1 MPHDEMPFCSHLDGI
16 VPSPSMPF
24 PFEELR
30 GGGGLPSTEL
40 QKELWENCGRTINVL
55 HATALSCNGPDKAD
69 QQLRD
74 IGGTLPGEYVHMN
87 YILRRNAPEVTR
99 EEAISLANAALKS
112 TLRLCPEAHLILARH
127 ESSNLHEAV
136 PHLICALEDSMR
148 LLQCCG
154 APTVPALAKRFQRR
168 HKCSFWDFVPAK
180 PWFEAHL
187 RLANTLRKLG
197 KLEQAL
203 EHYMVLVE
211 VDGDYWSTSADYVNY
226 RYHIPSVLLQLDR
239 PGEAISFMLETC
251 SPVLEKCFGSDSTA
265 LSFSLSL
272 TLALYKLARAEGK
285 EPPLDFELPDGSNE
299 PSFTRSLPAAPHLI
313 YGAALQLGHAT
324 ASYLLAPNAK
334 SVKLPDVK
342 PLPTTMASCQSH
354 LQALIYLSDGVLEM
368 WQRTPGALDF
378 FKRMQDAYW
387 AQRWTCGFFSQ
398 AGLSDR
404 VMGVKRFNVP
414 HGLDGTTGS
423 FVNLL
428 STSKTLCRTRRK
440 EVRQLVRNLTV
451 PDNPLSERA
460 RIQSLQAILKLES
473 SIGYVDKGK
482 KSPEPTPLS
491 MAMYYDQHPL
501 IVLALISAGAKS
513 WWPHSSTDKSRFPSP
528 LELAARAGNW
538 RPLALGLC
546 ILSEHMHK
554 LGHATCYKE
563 ILTSLASAM
572 CETRIACLYGEKES
586 CARCEGQVKDSQ
598 DAAFEKCIDVLVSAG
613 FRGELPSVLN
623 CEDACQDD
631 CPDDCSLV
639 LLRERFRFRVAQERT
654 RTSYHVREV
663 DELLERALAL
673 NVISE
678 SEHAEIS
685 DAIAAGSKTA
695 AYVVS
700 ELKPKIFAAVDEW
713 NKNLACAGCK
723 ATEAATGVK
732 LKKCRQ
738 CLSAWYCGAECQ
750 QKHWNVHKRSCIAPL
765 PHVSVLARQIFDLD
779 PAQDKDIL

>member
-378 FKRMQDAYW
+378 FKRMQDAFW
-387 AQRWTCGFFSQ
+387 AKYWTCGCFSQ
-398 AGLSDR
+398 SGLPDR
-404 VMGVKRFNVP
+404 VTRANRFNVP
-414 HGLDGTTGS
+414 PGLDGTANS
-423 FVNLL
+423 FAKFLA
-428 STSKTLCRTRRK
+428 TSKTLCRTSRK
-440 EVRQLVRNLTV
+440 EVREYLSNLMV
-451 PDNPLSERA
+451 PTSPLSQRA
-460 RIQSLQAILKLES
+460 RFEALQAILTHES
-473 SIGYVDKGK
+473 TIEYVDKGK
-482 KSPEPTPLS
+482 KSTEPTPLC
-491 MAMYYDQHPL
+491 MAMFYDHDPS
-501 IVLALISAGAKS
+501 IVLALITAGAKS
-513 WWPHSSTDKSRFPSP
+513 WWPHSSTDESRILSP
-528 LELAARAGNW
+528 LAMAANQGNW
-538 RPLALGLC
+538 RSLAVGLRM
-546 ILSEHMHK
+546 LDKRMHA
-554 LGHATCYKE
+554 LGHAACFDKAMA
-563 ILTSLASAM
+563 SLVLAM
-572 CETRIACLYGEKES
+572 CESSCLACLYDEKES
-586 CARCEGQVKDSQ
+586 CERCEAQVPHSPYAD
-598 DAAFEKCIDVLVSAG
+598 FENCADVLVSAG
-613 FRGELPSVLN
+613 FRGYLPSVLN
-623 CEDACQDD
+623 CKDECAG
-631 CPDDCSLV
+631 DCSLA
-639 LLRERFRFRVAQERT
+639 LLRERFRFRMAQMRT
-654 RTSYHVREV
+654 RTNRYMDET
-663 DELLERALAL
+663 DELLELALSL
-673 NVISE
+673 NVISA
-678 SEHAEIS
+678 SKHDEIT
-685 DAIAAGSKTA
+685 DAIAMGAKT
-695 AYVVS
+695 
-700 ELKPKIFAAVDEW
+700 ELEVQIELTPQVLAVVDEH
-713 NKNLACAGCK
+713 NENLACACCNATK
-723 ATEAATGVK
+723 ATAGVK

-738 CLSAWYCGAECQ
+738 CLSIWYCGTKCQ
-750 QKHWNVHKRSCIAPL
+750 QKHWKVHKRSCG
-765 PHVSVLARQIFDLD
+765 VTCDYIFDMLQQTAGSD
-779 PAQDKDIL
+779 ESWSSNILS